1 MKDLLFC
8 LLVLLPNVLFSQEH
22 NTTDTSFYKVIHLDS
37 MWLRGA
43 DKRIEL
49 KDSSSYIELSG
60 ERAEIRIVTD
70 NEDRFEKGRIYRLQE
85 TITGSD
91 TIWKFYL
98 VDRGAFRGSWTIVIA
113 QKGSGYELQ
122 CMNAWSTYDR
132 FFTGHTGRVE
142 EIMRPVKKNYKPK
155 ANDRTVQ

>member
-8 LLVLLPNVLFSQEH
+8 LLVLLPNVFFSQEH

-70 NEDRFEKGRIYRLQE
+70 DEERFEKGRIYRLQE

-98 VDRGAFRGSWTIVIA
+98 VDRGAFRGSWMIVIA
-113 QKGSGYELQ
+113 QKGSG
-122 CMNAWSTYDR
+122 
-132 FFTGHTGRVE
+132 
-142 EIMRPVKKNYKPK
+142 
-155 ANDRTVQ
+155 